1 VSAEALTVNL
11 DCDIRQDISAAE
23 AVEVE
28 QNITSMAGELN
39 AAICQ

>member
-1 VSAEALTVNL
+1 MSAEVLTVNL
-11 DCDIRQDISAAE
+11 DSDVRQDISAAE

-28 QNITSMAGELN
+28 QNITGMAGKLN